1 MMDDKYKELHDVTAK
16 EWLARI
22 KKVENVV
29 LRRTVGWIV
38 WWDYIADT
46 EDSSILRDY
55 LNQFD
60 MAGQPKPKEIEQG
73 LIQIG
78 FYDEIAKKRS
88 GHKSRY
94 YKKIN
99 GIRQEPTYE
108 V

>member
-22 KKVENVV
+22 KRVKDVV
-29 LRRTVGWIV
+29 LRRTLGWIV

-46 EDSSILRDY
+46 GDSSILRDY
-55 LNQFD
+55 LDQFD

-78 FYDEIAKKRS
+78 FHEEIARKRS
-88 GHKSRY
+88 GDKSRY
-94 YKKIN
+94 RKKIN
-99 GIRQEPTYE
+99 GIPQEQI
-108 V
+108 